1 MPCKKPPSAAP
12 RHSLPGSF
20 PSYPLCIQRLS
31 CPGSLAKPMSVPV
44 APRVPWSIPARAVRW
59 GRIGSPQQGCA
70 QTRPAGAPCCVQ
82 AVWLV
87 INFLLGLGTGQNQ
100 RRKRPG
106 VAMGQATTSS
116 YSPVASSRP
125 GSGCIPPW
133 AWLLCPLPLQAPWPL
148 ATVNLRGFMV
158 SCLCGFCSPL
168 Q

>member
-1 MPCKKPPSAAP
+1 MPCKKTPSAAP

-44 APRVPWSIPARAVRW
+44 APRVPWSIPARAMRW
-59 GRIGSPQQGCA
+59 RRVGSPQQGCA

-87 INFLLGLGTGQNQ
+87 INFLLVLGTGQNQ

-106 VAMGQATTSS
+106 VAMGQATTSNYGHWQATGLGVAAS
-116 YSPVASSRP
+116 LPVP
-125 GSGCIPPW
+125 GSGARCHSRPLGR
-133 AWLLCPLPLQAPWPL
+133 WLQL
-148 ATVNLRGFMV
+148 T
-158 SCLCGFCSPL
+158 
-168 Q
+168 